1 MLRIYHIRSKVPDAA
16 KYFLDQIMHQNKGTE
31 KILAPSPSRQ
41 TVSQGHEAAEN
52 MALNHRY
59 DLGKRLH
66 LHTAN

>member
-1 MLRIYHIRSKVPDAA
+1 
-16 KYFLDQIMHQNKGTE
+16 MHQNKGTE